1 MFIRE
6 GVVMEYMKA
15 ADIDYAECFSCVYF
29 NEYEDGEICMLT
41 GEETMCCSK
50 ACAGYT
56 ED

>member
-1 MFIRE
+1 
-6 GVVMEYMKA
+6 MEYVKN
-15 ADIDYAECFSCVYF
+15 ADVDYAECFSCVYF